1 MDGFARIRSDYSPDT
16 LLLISR
22 SEDGDVGIKIVGDGE
37 MRIATDG
44 GHLHGDALVMVID
57 AFQTLINVI
66 NCYDIPINPVN
77 DGNLNNTLHKTEET
91 WVN

>member
-1 MDGFARIRSDYSPDT
+1 MVEFARIRSDYSHDT

-44 GHLHGDALVMVID
+44 GHLHGDALVRVID

-66 NCYDIPINPVN
+66 NCYDIPINPV
-77 DGNLNNTLHKTEET
+77 
-91 WVN
+91 